1 MSLDKD
7 DLSRHLSA
15 QFNSDLVALV
25 EEVREMGQLVHRQL
39 ADALRAL
46 ERGDADL
53 AGRVIAR
60 DPEVNRLEL
69 RLDEECRDVLVRR
82 QPAAGDLRVVFAI
95 IKGVIDL
102 ERMGDLAKR
111 VAKAA
116 QECSGP
122 PQARFGAPIAEL
134 GAAVLALSEKALG
147 AFTEFDGVTAA
158 LVKND
163 DRAIDA
169 RVRSMTFELESFIR
183 EHPDATGGA
192 LQLIWAARALE
203 RFGDHAKNIADYVFY
218 AVHGKEVR
226 HMSDVERAQW
236 VPQG

>member
-1 MSLDKD
+1 VD
-7 DLSRHLSA
+7 D
-15 QFNSDLVALV
+15 
-25 EEVREMGQLVHRQL
+25 VREMGQLVHRQL
-39 ADALRAL
+39 ADALEAL
-46 ERGDADL
+46 KRGDADL
-53 AGRVIAR
+53 AGQVIAR

-116 QECSGP
+116 RESAGP
-122 PQARFGAPIAEL
+122 PQARFGASIAQV
-134 GAAVLALSEKALG
+134 GTAVLALSEKALR
-147 AFTEFDGVTAA
+147 AFAEFDGATAA
-158 LVKND
+158 VVKND
-163 DRAIDA
+163 DREIDA
-169 RVRSMTFELESFIR
+169 RVRAMTYELESFIR
-183 EHPDATGGA
+183 EHPEATSAA
-192 LQLIWAARALE
+192 LRLIWAVRALE

-226 HMSDVERAQW
+226 HMSDDERAQW
-236 VPQG
+236 VTSS